1 MLKAEVDQA
10 EAVRGRS
17 FELSFDEVATAL
29 SFAGDA
35 LLEDMEEMIV

>member
-10 EAVRGRS
+10 EVVRGRS
-17 FELSFDEVATAL
+17 FYEVATAL

>member
-10 EAVRGRS
+10 ESVRGRS
-17 FELSFDEVATAL
+17 FYEVATAL